1 MIEKYKHG
9 KVKKLFEVKTLILLQ
24 VNGLSKL
31 YGAETI
37 LANIKLE
44 VQTKDRIALVGRN
57 GAGKSTLLKIIA
69 GELSHDGGEIIKPK
83 DVSIGY
89 LAQNTGLETSLTIW
103 DEMLTVFTHL
113 QQMETKLRRLEQE
126 MGKEENFSNAATYE
140 KLLADYDQL
149 QLDYKDQGGYQYEAD
164 IRSIL
169 SGLGFPVETHQT
181 TISTL
186 SGGQKTRLALGKLL
200 LTKPDLLILDEPTNH
215 LDIET
220 LTWLE
225 QYLQGYPGAIL
236 IVSHDRYFLD
246 KLVTQ
251 VYEISNKE
259 SRRFVGNY
267 SKYLDLKSAL
277 YEQEIKRYEK
287 QQDEIAKLEDFV
299 QKNIARASTTKRA
312 QSRRKQLDRM
322 ELLTRPLGDSKSASF
337 HFDIEKQSGNDVL
350 QVKDA
355 TIGYDEDPIIEHVN
369 MRLTRGDSVALVGPN
384 GIGKSTLLKSIVNK
398 LQLLHGD
405 VAFGS
410 NVSVGYY
417 DQEQANLTSSKRV
430 LNELWDEY
438 PLQPEKEIR
447 TILGNFLFTGDD
459 VLKPVSSLSGGQKAR
474 LALAKLMMQKSNL
487 LILDEPTNHLDLNS
501 KEILEN
507 ALIDYP
513 GTLLFVSHDRYFIN
527 RVTTTVVELSTEG
540 AQEYLGD
547 YDYYVEKKNE
557 MIERA
562 VFEQQEQQENQ
573 APVQKTVAQEKLNY
587 LEEKE
592 RKQLERQRTRKIE
605 ELEQNIVSLEEEI
618 ATLEDQ
624 LCLPEIY
631 ADYEKASE
639 ITTKK
644 QTLQEQLEACMA
656 EWEELHI

>member
-1 MIEKYKHG
+1 M
-9 KVKKLFEVKTLILLQ
+9 KTLILLQ

-89 LAQNTGLETSLTIW
+89 LAQNTGLETSLKIW

-164 IRSIL
+164 IRAIL

-277 YEQEIKRYEK
+277 YEQEMKRYEK

-355 TIGYDEDPIIEHVN
+355 TIGYDADPIIEHVT

-398 LQLLHGD
+398 LPLLNGN
-405 VAFGS
+405 VSFGS

-562 VFEQQEQQENQ
+562 ELEQQENDV
-573 APVQKTVAQEKLNY
+573 PVQKVVAQEKLNY

-592 RKQLERQRTRKIE
+592 RKKLERQRTRKIE
-605 ELEQNIVSLEEEI
+605 ELEQSIVEFEEKI

-656 EWEELHI
+656 EWEELHL